1 MPSENI
7 LDNRRGSVSSQ
18 ISTASIFSRAKRS
31 TEISGKTKLSLVVP
45 NTKSKSLSKKKE
57 RRKSVLSI
65 AERKTNS
72 LQHESFKPKELQQ
85 ENQWMDNVVNMFT
98 LPVVKLHINDNK
110 GILSKDKSIDRIL
123 NITLIVSVMLAGI
136 ASAALAQSAFSFG
149 FEPTKIIL
157 QNDGTISKV

>member
-1 MPSENI
+1 MSGKNELLSPFVPN
-7 LDNRRGSVSSQ
+7 
-18 ISTASIFSRAKRS
+18 AKR
-31 TEISGKTKLSLVVP
+31 KTLL
-45 NTKSKSLSKKKE
+45 KKRKK
-57 RRKSVLSI
+57 RKSI
-65 AERKTNS
+65 INIERKKGS
-72 LQHESFKPKELQQ
+72 LQNELQE
-85 ENQWMDNVVNMFT
+85 ENQWMDNLINMFT
-98 LPVVKLHINDNK
+98 VPVVKLHINDDK

>member
-1 MPSENI
+1 MSGKNELLSPFVPN
-7 LDNRRGSVSSQ
+7 
-18 ISTASIFSRAKRS
+18 AKR
-31 TEISGKTKLSLVVP
+31 KTLL
-45 NTKSKSLSKKKE
+45 KKRKK
-57 RRKSVLSI
+57 RKSI
-65 AERKTNS
+65 INIERKKGS
-72 LQHESFKPKELQQ
+72 LQHELQQ